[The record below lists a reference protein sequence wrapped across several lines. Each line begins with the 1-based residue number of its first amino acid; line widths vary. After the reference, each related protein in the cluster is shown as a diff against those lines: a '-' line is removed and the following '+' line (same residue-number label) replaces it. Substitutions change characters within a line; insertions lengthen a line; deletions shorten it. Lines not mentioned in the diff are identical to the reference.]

1 MLSAKFKVSFVKLSP
16 GIRRA
21 LKDILHDA
29 VTSNLTLTAY
39 RKEKGK
45 KKTLVCWKK
54 MKKKKENKHPKK
66 KWKKCYA
73 SFRVFFFLLL
83 CYLFHISADIKQ
95 HQIVRNRPW
104 FSGDVKRVAGTLP
117 SEDTWQNALWGWL
130 QLRKCLAFYTHITHC
145 LLTPLLQTTLGKKR
159 GAVLNKCHTSL
170 QELHWSLLLCK
181 SRMSWCVC

>member
-73 SFRVFFFLLL
+73 SFRVFFF
-83 CYLFHISADIKQ
+83 
-95 HQIVRNRPW
+95 
-104 FSGDVKRVAGTLP
+104 
-117 SEDTWQNALWGWL
+117 
-130 QLRKCLAFYTHITHC
+130 
-145 LLTPLLQTTLGKKR
+145 
-159 GAVLNKCHTSL
+159 
-170 QELHWSLLLCK
+170 
-181 SRMSWCVC
+181 